1 MGSSNKELS
10 LSHKCFSDANELVR
24 FSLIDTRPTDSG
36 KTTESISRNKGSCYV
51 HILPDYPL
59 CEEIASKNPNGFV
72 LYGRPKFCEKID
84 EEVYEYVIPSCR
96 GCNILNCGFHK
107 QKERGS
113 GRDIYTVPQN
123 LRLAMEWFNPKT
135 IVIDDYSLTDAIFEY
150 EDITS
155 ADLSRLKDYLKDRGP
170 KLFRLIQKIQP
181 DLFQD
186 IGKEI
191 HKFIKK
197 NRKGLEKEYKSIDW
211 EEAKQHRVKTKIISL
226 MLNAK
231 KLWVFGLIK
240 ESGTPLIRICG
251 KMFTK
256 RDFNKIRIE
265 YITATPQT
273 HEKALLKQISSL
285 PIVELTAEAQPRK
298 NTTVIQIVDALYPT
312 TTIKS
317 KYNTKFKRI
326 NETIDDFISKP
337 ARALG
342 LEVVLFLT
350 NPCKKVIQPCYQN
363 LKLNNRRFKN
373 SSTSVTNPK
382 NAYEGLIPI
391 LLHGKGSS
399 GTNDLI
405 DISIG
410 IISGISFLPLSFFI
424 RPPYIEVFGRLRYII
439 EEKISSNRTLLT
451 EWENIKRVYKNKGGG
466 PIKINLYNV
475 LYDSIEQYGVDTREI
490 VKNRIKQAIA
500 RIARGKDEPKL
511 IIIISNIELT
521 DREDG
526 FIPEVGVYVKR
537 IESEKLLQELKAWFK
552 PLVEKAV
559 LEKER
564 MHLNKLTRKRAEKL
578 AESYGCFS
586 WGWYYKRLKFPKGVE
601 ESFNMLW
608 NAYTK
613 LYFELYPDALYPE
626 YFEDEDELLV
636 RYNFLRRQ
644 LEMRKAATS

>member
-1 MGSSNKELS
+1 MGSSNKELFS
-10 LSHKCFSDANELVR
+10 SHKCFSDTDELAG
-24 FSLIDTRPTDSG
+24 FSLIDTRPTDFR
-36 KTTESISRNKGSCYV
+36 KTTESISRNKGRCYI

-84 EEVYEYVIPSCR
+84 EEVYKYVIPSCR
-96 GCNILNCGFHK
+96 GCDNILNCGFHK
-107 QKERGS
+107 QKERGL

-123 LRLAMEWFNPKT
+123 LRLAMEWFGSKT
-135 IVIDDYSLTDAIFEY
+135 IVIDDYPLSDIIFEY
-150 EDITS
+150 EDVTFTDI
-155 ADLSRLKDYLKDRGP
+155 SRLKDYLKDRGP
-170 KLFRLIQKIQP
+170 KLFRLLKKIQP

-197 NRKGLEKEYKSIDW
+197 NRKELEKEYKSLDW
-211 EEAKQHRVKTKIISL
+211 EEAKQHRAMTKIISL
-226 MLNAK
+226 MLEAK
-231 KLWVFGLIK
+231 KLWVFGIIN

-256 RDFNKIRIE
+256 RDFNKVRIE
-265 YITATPQT
+265 YITATPQN
-273 HEKALLKQISSL
+273 HEKDLLKQISSL
-285 PIVELTAEAQPRK
+285 PIVELTDEPQARK
-298 NTTVIQIVDALYPT
+298 NTTVIQIKDALYPT

-326 NETIDDFISKP
+326 NKSIDDFISKP

-350 NPCKKVIQPCYQN
+350 DSCKKVIQPCYKN
-363 LKLNNRRFKN
+363 LKLNSRRFKN
-373 SSTSVTNPK
+373 SSTTVTNP
-382 NAYEGLIPI
+382 NIAYEGLIPI
-391 LLHGKGSS
+391 LLHGKGSI

-410 IISGISFLPLSFFI
+410 IISGISFLPLPFFI
-424 RPPYIEVFGRLRYII
+424 RPPYIEDFERLRFII
-439 EEKISSNRTLLT
+439 EEKISSDRALLS
-451 EWENIKRVYKNKGGG
+451 EWENIRRVYKNKS
-466 PIKINLYNV
+466 KDLLKSNLYHV
-475 LYDSIEQYGVDTREI
+475 LYDSIEQYGVNTREI
-490 VKNRIKQAIA
+490 VENRIKQAIA

-511 IIIISNIELT
+511 IIIISNLELT

-526 FIPEVGVYVKR
+526 FIPEVGVHVKR
-537 IESEKLLQELKAWFK
+537 IESGKLLEELKAWFK
-552 PLVEKAV
+552 PLLEKAV
-559 LEKER
+559 IEKER

-578 AESYGCFS
+578 AEKYGCFS

-601 ESFNMLW
+601 EGFNMLW

-613 LYFELYPDALYPE
+613 LYFEVYPDALYPE
-626 YFEDEDELLV
+626 YFEDEDELQI
-636 RYNFLRRQ
+636 RYNFLRKR
-644 LEMRKAATS
+644 LEIKKKQ